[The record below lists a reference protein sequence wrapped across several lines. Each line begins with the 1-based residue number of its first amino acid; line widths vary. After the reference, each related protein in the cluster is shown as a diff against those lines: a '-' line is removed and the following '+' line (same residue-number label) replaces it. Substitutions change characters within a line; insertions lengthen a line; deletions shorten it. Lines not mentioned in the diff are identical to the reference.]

1 MFRLVMTVVLLLT
14 GSAALGAQAP
24 ARPTSEECFGFTF
37 GAWDPPLR
45 SVPSGA
51 DAATPVSTPG
61 ADDAA
66 GAISQGRVDTLR
78 GLVQRCLDGDENLL
92 DDVSQLA
99 ASIADSA
106 RAKGHKP
113 ERLLIGVRGLWR
125 ELRLSQ
131 ADRLQVTSAV
141 YDALVRHCIERY
153 YGEDAASDDRVSG
166 PQQPDAT
173 AD

>member
-1 MFRLVMTVVLLLT
+1 LLFFGGIPALITVINNMDKQ
-14 GSAALGAQAP
+14 QADV
-24 ARPTSEECFGFTF
+24 R
-37 GAWDPPLR
+37 
-45 SVPSGA
+45 A
-51 DAATPVSTPG
+51 DAFTPG
-61 ADDAA
+61 ADEAA

-78 GLVQRCLDGDENLL
+78 ALVQRCLDGDENLL

-113 ERLLIGVRGLWR
+113 ERLLIGVRELWR

-131 ADRLQVTSAV
+131 GDRLQVTSAV

-153 YGEDAASDDRVSG
+153 YGENAASDDRVSG
-166 PQQPDAT
+166 PQPPDAT